1 MLNPRPL
8 EPQASDLR
16 IAFEGRLDA
25 ADWVDLE
32 RRVRPALRFLTAGW
46 WQAWA
51 DALLPY
57 DSWRGPLRYLV
68 ARDHLGIVQA
78 VLPLAEQVMAGLSVL
93 SLAGNYKPFRTF
105 LLAETAPDGTV
116 DALARF
122 LTEDARPKAFRL
134 GPVQADAPEILAF
147 NQALENAGWHFC
159 RMHRGTEFL
168 MDLEGDLET
177 YRAEVG
183 TKKFQRIRYKRNRL
197 AKQGVLRI
205 ERFRRELAE
214 RWRHVIAD
222 AALVESASWLR
233 QDGGD
238 PTFDEPG
245 LAAFWQAY
253 LSDDRA
259 SAATSIWVVY
269 LDDRPISFNAI
280 LDSGDHRYLMA
291 LAYDQAWRERSP
303 GKILFLDSMTTA
315 FEEGIG
321 CYNMGQGDSGYKAE
335 WGAERIGHLDDWI
348 ILPPTAAGR
357 LLHLAARI
365 KFGKV
370 V

>member
-1 MLNPRPL
+1 MLDPRPL
-8 EPQASDLR
+8 QPEATGLR
-16 IAFEGRLDA
+16 VAIEGGLDA
-25 ADWVDLE
+25 AEWADLE
-32 RRVRPALRFLTAGW
+32 GRVRPALRFLTAGW

-68 ARDHLGIVQA
+68 ARDHLGMVQA
-78 VLPLAEQVMAGLSVL
+78 VLPLAEQMMAGLSVL
-93 SLAGNYKPFRTF
+93 SLAGNYKPFRT
-105 LLAETAPDGTV
+105 LLIAETAPEDTA

-122 LTEDARPKAFRL
+122 LTDDLKPRAFRL
-134 GPVQADAPEILAF
+134 GPVQADAPEVLAF
-147 NQALENAGWHFC
+147 IQALENAGWHFC

-168 MDLEGDLET
+168 MDLEGDLEA
-177 YRAEVG
+177 YRAAVG
-183 TKKFQRIRYKRNRL
+183 TKKFQRIRYKKNRL
-197 AKQGVLRI
+197 AKQGALRI
-205 ERFRRELAE
+205 ERFQGQSSE
-214 RWRHVIAD
+214 RWSEVITD
-222 AALVESASWLR
+222 AAQIESASWLR

-238 PTFDEPG
+238 PTFDEPA
-245 LAAFWQAY
+245 LAAFWEAY
-253 LSDDRA
+253 LGDARA
-259 SAATSIWVVY
+259 SAAASIWVLY

-280 LDSGDHRYLMA
+280 LDAGDHRYLMA

-335 WGAERIGHLDDWI
+335 WGAARIGHLDDWL
-348 ILPPTAAGR
+348 ILPPTASGR
-357 LLHLAARI
+357 LLHLAARV

>member
-1 MLNPRPL
+1 MLDPRPVQ
-8 EPQASDLR
+8 PRASGFHVA
-16 IAFEGRLDA
+16 IEGGLDVA
-25 ADWVDLE
+25 EWADLE
-32 RRVRPALRFLTAGW
+32 GRVRPALRFLTAGW

-57 DSWRGPLRYLV
+57 DSWQGPLRYLV
-68 ARDHLGIVQA
+68 ARDHQGVVQA

-93 SLAGNYKPFRTF
+93 SLAGNYKPFRT
-105 LLAETAPDGTV
+105 LLIAETAPADTA

-122 LTEDARPKAFRL
+122 ITDDLKPRAFRL

-147 NQALENAGWHFC
+147 NRALVTAGWHFC

-177 YRAEVG
+177 YRTAVG
-183 TKKFQRIRYKRNRL
+183 PKKFQRIRYKKNRL
-197 AKQGVLRI
+197 AKQGALRV
-205 ERFRRELAE
+205 ERYRNEPPD
-214 RWRHVIAD
+214 RWRQAIAD
-222 AALVESASWLR
+222 AALIEQASWLR
-233 QDGGD
+233 KDGGD
-238 PTFDEPG
+238 PTYDEPG

-253 LSDDRA
+253 LGDPRA
-259 SAATSIWVVY
+259 SAVSSIWVLY

-280 LDSGDHRYLMA
+280 LDAGDHRYLMA

-315 FEEGIG
+315 FEEGIA

-335 WGAERIGHLDDWI
+335 WGADRIGYLDDWI

-365 KFGKV
+365 KFGRDA
-370 V
+370 